1 MRDLIRV
8 YRALLRVGWELMLE
22 YRAQALLWILS
33 FVFPLVMMNVWLAVV
48 DEAGPLA
55 GWGRS
60 DFIAYYVAAALF
72 NYLTAAWVLWDW
84 DEDIRT
90 GSLSVK
96 LLKPIDPFH
105 YLLTNELGWKVFI
118 LVVMGPLVALAAW
131 LSPEIDYPLTAE
143 SLLAVAA
150 SAVTGFA
157 LNLMMSTSFAMM
169 SFWSTQTKNFYQLVF
184 GLGQFLSGWIAPL
197 ALFPDTIRHVAT
209 LTPFRYTLSFPL
221 EILMGRLS
229 GSEIALG
236 FAVTAIWLISFTIV
250 YRVFWRLG
258 VKRYEAVGA

>member
-1 MRDLIRV
+1 MHDLTRI
-8 YRALLRVGWELMLE
+8 YRALLHANWELILE

-33 FVFPLVMMNVWLAVV
+33 FIFPLVMMNVWLAVV
-48 DEAGPLA
+48 DEAGPLM
-55 GWGRS
+55 GWGRN
-60 DFIAYYVAAALF
+60 DFLSYYIAAALV
-72 NYLTAAWVLWDW
+72 NYLTVAWIIWDW

-96 LLKPIDPFH
+96 LLKPSDPFH
-105 YLLTNELGWKVFI
+105 YSLSNELGWKIFI
-118 LVVMGPLVALAAW
+118 LALMGPPFALVAW
-131 LSPEIDYPLTAE
+131 LSPEINYPLTAG

-150 SAVTGFA
+150 AIAAGFA

-169 SFWSTQTKNFYQLVF
+169 SFWSTQTQNLYQLVF

-197 ALFPDTIRHVAT
+197 ALFPDAIRHVAT

-221 EILMGRLS
+221 EILLGRLA
-229 GSEIALG
+229 GPEIVLG
-236 FAVTAIWLISFTIV
+236 FVVTAVWIVVFTIL